1 MTGGVHN
8 EDSVQIYPP
17 KDRRPITRQ
26 QVSQIR
32 QATTPTTTTY
42 TSIGGSS
49 GGSSGGGGGY

>member
-1 MTGGVHN
+1 MTGGVHT

-26 QVSQIR
+26 QISQIR
-32 QATTPTTTTY
+32 QATTTPSVSTPSVT
-42 TSIGGSS
+42 S